1 LENGKAISNKEEHM
15 IIIQVN
21 KLENAHMEVKTAFL
35 PISIGQPYW
44 TWHPQHSHFSIFS
57 E

>member
-1 LENGKAISNKEEHM
+1 M

-35 PISIGQPYW
+35 PISIGQPYGLGI
-44 TWHPQHSHFSIFS
+44 HNIVIFQFSVNSVDLTSKRICQA
-57 E
+57 